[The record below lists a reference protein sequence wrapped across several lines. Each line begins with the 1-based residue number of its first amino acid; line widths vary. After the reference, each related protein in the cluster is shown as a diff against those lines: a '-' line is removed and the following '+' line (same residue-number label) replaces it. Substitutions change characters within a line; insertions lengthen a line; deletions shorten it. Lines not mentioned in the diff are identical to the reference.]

1 MNCPSCGN
9 SDVRR
14 SRSLSR
20 RDGFQRVLGRQAYR
34 CRTCRQRFYCSAFE
48 EPRRSLG
55 IFQKK
60 RGVRVVDF
68 RRRKR
73 MMRRVVTVVVFVVMF
88 SLFGLFLRHIS
99 QDHPPQGNSQEMGSP
114 NE

>member
-1 MNCPSCGN
+1 M
-9 SDVRR
+9 
-14 SRSLSR
+14 
-20 RDGFQRVLGRQAYR
+20 LGRQAYR

-48 EPRRSLG
+48 EPRRGSG
-55 IFQKK
+55 FSQKK
-60 RGVRVVDF
+60 RGVKVVDF
-68 RRRKR
+68 RRRNR

-99 QDHPPQGNSQEMGSP
+99 QDHLPQSNTQDTGSP